1 MRYVNSKR
9 SFQSRMRIA
18 KGRDEESPGIPR
30 LTSRPMTYGVLY
42 ACATWTFFTIEISL
56 WGAFEYGPSI
66 KKSLYYDLDDLSK
79 LMNTIDRQN
88 HLSIL
93 NINARSLVKH
103 YLEFCSI
110 LQRLPFLFQIIT
122 VEETWLNDTLKPLI
136 QMENYT
142 IIPKHK
148 LKWTV

>member
-1 MRYVNSKR
+1 MANDNENEREH
-9 SFQSRMRIA
+9 SFPIGDF
-18 KGRDEESPGIPR
+18 K
-30 LTSRPMTYGVLY
+30 
-42 ACATWTFFTIEISL
+42 
-56 WGAFEYGPSI
+56 YGPSI

-93 NINARSLVKH
+93 NINARCLVKH

-110 LQRLPFLFQIIT
+110 LQRIPFLFQIIT

-142 IIPKHK
+142 FIPKHK
-148 LKWTV
+148 LKCKEGGGLGIYI